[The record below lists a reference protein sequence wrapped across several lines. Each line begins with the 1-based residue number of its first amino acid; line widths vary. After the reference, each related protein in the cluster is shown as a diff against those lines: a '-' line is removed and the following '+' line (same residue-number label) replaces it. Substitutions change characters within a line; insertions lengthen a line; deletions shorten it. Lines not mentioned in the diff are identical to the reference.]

1 MLTCLEHVEEAMD
14 RYLDDE
20 EKLPI
25 LVEVDD
31 AQPVS
36 CQFCD
41 HRAVYKIIP
50 GNMESDYE

>member
-1 MLTCLEHVEEAMD
+1 MFSCLEHIEEAMD
-14 RYLDDE
+14 RFLDEE

-25 LVEVDD
+25 LIDVDEAQVEE
-31 AQPVS
+31 
-36 CQFCD
+36 CQFCE